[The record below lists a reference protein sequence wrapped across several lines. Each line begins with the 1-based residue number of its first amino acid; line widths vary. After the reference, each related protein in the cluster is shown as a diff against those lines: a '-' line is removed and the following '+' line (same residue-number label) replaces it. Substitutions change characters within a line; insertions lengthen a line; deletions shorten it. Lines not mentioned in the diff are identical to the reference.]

1 MRSRHRLRPPAN
13 APHEPRCDIMRGA
26 EHLGEI
32 GIHAGPAQE
41 RDIREGLAQ
50 ERAKRER
57 QRPFYSSHRPRSAKK
72 LTLAPTKDSHCTG
85 SNTSIAAS

>member
-1 MRSRHRLRPPAN
+1 
-13 APHEPRCDIMRGA
+13 MRGA

-50 ERAKRER
+50 ERVKRER
-57 QRPFYSSHRPRSAKK
+57 QRPFYSSHRPHCAKN
-72 LTLAPTKDSHCTG
+72 LTLALTKEFSLRGFECQYRG
-85 SNTSIAAS
+85 LSITDCLRCDIKGVELGY